1 MRHKRTLVLLAVLM
15 AVVAASATA
24 PLAAA
29 GGIAGD
35 NPTGAAQSVETD
47 QTPSQ
52 SLLETQSALTQE
64 AVSCE
69 YPLELTDATGETI
82 TLEEAPDSVVALQAS
97 DAQTMYEIGAEDRL
111 DGMPYSDAT
120 SGLDRGDRAD
130 VGDGWTVDHEQII
143 ATDPDLVLAANATQ
157 AEDIETLRD
166 EADFTVY
173 HFPEAESI
181 DDVRENVETT
191 GALVDECDGADDTV
205 DWMDDQLEIVETALE
220 DADRPL
226 VYYTMGDDG
235 MTAGTGTFIGDIL
248 STAGL
253 ENVAEDAGITWY
265 EPINAETVVDA
276 DPEWVVY
283 PDDREEPP
291 IPDAASEITAVEEDN
306 VIAVDANRLNQP
318 APQVVLAVTSIVEE
332 IHPEA
337 YDEASAELEGSAAS
351 DDDGAGAG
359 DDEDG
364 EATTDDGD
372 AGDDSIPGFGVAGA
386 LAAVLATLGLGARLR

>member
-1 MRHKRTLVLLAVLM
+1 MRHKRTLVLLVILV

-29 GGIAGD
+29 GGVAVGSSAD
-35 NPTGAAQSVETD
+35 AAQSAGTD
-47 QTPSQ
+47 QAQPQSQ
-52 SLLETQSALTQE
+52 SLPDAQPTLTQE
-64 AVSCE
+64 DVSCE

-143 ATDPDLVLAANATQ
+143 ATNPDLILAANTTQ

-173 HFPEAESI
+173 HFSEAESI

-191 GALVDECDGADDTV
+191 GALVDECDGADDTI
-205 DWMDDQLEIVETALE
+205 DWMDDQLEIVETTLE

-226 VYYTMGDDG
+226 AYYTMGEDG
-235 MTAGTGTFIGDIL
+235 MTAGTETFIDEIL

-253 ENVAEDAGITWY
+253 ENVAAEAGITGY

-291 IPDAASEITAVEEDN
+291 IPDAAAEITAVEEDN
-306 VIAVDANRLNQP
+306 AIAVDANRMNQP

-337 YDEASAELEGSAAS
+337 YEGASAELEGSTAS
-351 DDDGAGAG
+351 DDDGAGDA
-359 DDEDG
+359 DG
-364 EATTDDGD
+364 TTDDGD
-372 AGDDSIPGFGVAGA
+372 TDDDSIPGFGVAAA
-386 LAAVLATLGLGARLR
+386 LAAVLAMLGLGARLR

>member
-1 MRHKRTLVLLAVLM
+1 MRPKRPIALLVVLT

-24 PLAAA
+24 PIAAA
-29 GGIAGD
+29 GGIAAGSPAD
-35 NPTGAAQSVETD
+35 AAQSVGPD
-47 QTPSQ
+47 
-52 SLLETQSALTQE
+52 ETQAAQHPAIHSILTQE

-111 DGMPYSDAT
+111 DGMPYTDAT

-130 VGDGWTVDHEQII
+130 ISDGWEVNHEQVI
-143 ATDPDLVLAANATQ
+143 ATDPDLVLAANITDA
-157 AEDIETLRD
+157 ADIETLRD
-166 EADFTVY
+166 EAGFTVY
-173 HFPEAESI
+173 HFSEAESI
-181 DDVRENVETT
+181 DDVRENVQTT
-191 GALVDECDGADDTV
+191 GALVDECAGAEETI
-205 DWMDDQLEIVETALE
+205 DWMDDQLEIVETTLE

-226 VYYTMGDDG
+226 VYYTMGEDG
-235 MTAGTGTFIGDIL
+235 MTAGTETFIDEIL

-253 ENVAEDAGITWY
+253 ENVAGEAGIMGY

-283 PDDREEPP
+283 SDDREQPP
-291 IPDAASEITAVEEDN
+291 IPDAATEITAVEEDN
-306 VIAVDANRLNQP
+306 VIAVDANQLNQP

-337 YDEASAELEGSAAS
+337 YDEASAELEGSTAS
-351 DDDGAGAG
+351 DDDGAG

-364 EATTDDGD
+364 EPTTDDGD

-386 LAAVLATLGLGARLR
+386 LAAVLATLGIGARLR

>member
-1 MRHKRTLVLLAVLM
+1 MRHKRTLVLLVVLV
-15 AVVAASATA
+15 AVVTASATA

-29 GGIAGD
+29 GSVAVGSSAD
-35 NPTGAAQSVETD
+35 AAQSAGTD
-47 QTPSQ
+47 HAQSHSQ
-52 SLLETQSALTQE
+52 SQPLPDAQPTLTQE

-111 DGMPYSDAT
+111 DGMPYTDAT
-120 SGLDRGDRAD
+120 SGLDRGDRVD
-130 VGDGWTVDHEQII
+130 ISDGWEVNHEQVI
-143 ATDPDLVLAANATQ
+143 ATDPDLVLAANTTQ

-173 HFPEAESI
+173 HFSEAESV
-181 DDVRENVETT
+181 DDVRENVQTT

-220 DADRPL
+220 DTDRPL
-226 VYYTMGDDG
+226 AYYTMDEEGT
-235 MTAGTGTFIGDIL
+235 TAGTETFVGDIL

-253 ENVAEDAGITWY
+253 ENVAAEAGITGY
-265 EPINAETVVDA
+265 ERINAETVVDA

-283 PDDREEPP
+283 SDDREEPP
-291 IPDAASEITAVEEDN
+291 IPDAATEITAVEEDN

-337 YDEASAELEGSAAS
+337 YEEASAELEGSTAS
-351 DDDGAGAG
+351 DDDGA
-359 DDEDG
+359 
-364 EATTDDGD
+364 DDGD
-372 AGDDSIPGFGVAGA
+372 GDADDDSIPGFGVTAA
-386 LAAVLATLGLGARLR
+386 LAAVLAALGIGARLR